1 MIIYEDDARYA
12 EEQEMTEEHPFAQY
26 IRTLGKGRHG
36 SRSFSRDEAFSAMSM
51 ILAGEVEPVQLGAF
65 LMLLRVKE
73 ETAEELAGF
82 VSAARKSFVQPDS
95 VPRVDLDWSSYAG
108 KRRQLP
114 WYVLSALLLASRDIS
129 VFMHGMK
136 SGGDRVHTV
145 DALASLG
152 IPASNSL
159 NDALDAV
166 SKKGFAFLSFDIL
179 SPKLQEI
186 MNLRPLFGLRSP
198 VHTIARMLNPASA
211 NLSIQGIFHPGY
223 LDSHQQAGKLL
234 GENMVVFKGE
244 GGEAERNPDLVCKV
258 RTVLD
263 GEMGEEEWP
272 ELFAVRH
279 VKDEQMDVARIGKLW
294 RGEIDDEYARMSV
307 IGTAAIALKAM
318 KRISMIDAEKMA
330 EAWWE
335 SRDVSFVGG
344 LA

>member
-1 MIIYEDDARYA
+1 
-12 EEQEMTEEHPFAQY
+12 MTEEHPFAQY

-36 SRSFSRDEAFSAMSM
+36 SRSFTRDEAFAAMNM
-51 ILAGEVEPVQLGAF
+51 ILRGEVEPVQLGAF

-82 VSAARKSFVQPDS
+82 VSAARTFALPAV
-95 VPRVDLDWSSYAG
+95 VPSVDLDWSSYAG

-114 WYVLSALLLASRDIS
+114 WYVLSALLLASRGIS

-145 DALASLG
+145 DALKSLD
-152 IPASNSL
+152 IEASNSL
-159 NDALDAV
+159 NDALHAV
-166 SKKGFAFLSFDIL
+166 SKNGFAFLGFDRL

-186 MNLRPLFGLRSP
+186 MDLRRLFGLRSP
-198 VHTIARMLNPASA
+198 VHTIARMLNPAGA
-211 NLSIQGIFHPGY
+211 HLSIQGIFHPGY

-234 GENMVVFKGE
+234 EENMVVFKGE

-263 GEMGEEEWP
+263 GELNEEEWP
-272 ELFAVRH
+272 ALFATRH
-279 VKDEQMDVARIGKLW
+279 VKDEEMDVARIGKLW
-294 RGEIDDEYARMSV
+294 RGEIDDEFGRMSV
-307 IGTAAIALKAM
+307 IGTAAIALKAL
-318 KRISMIDAEKMA
+318 KRISMKDAEKMA
-330 EAWWE
+330 EEWWE
-335 SRDVSFVGG
+335 SRDVSFIGR